1 MQLNNRSFSL
11 LHKANPLLA
20 MLFVHQNFL
29 QGVSCMVDHL
39 PHMSWVLEH
48 QRNISLFQTPSL
60 SLSTP
65 NLEYQGLLPVPD
77 SHNWNLQPHPQTM
90 TNLHGPSLLRH
101 Y

>member
-65 NLEYQGLLPVPD
+65 NLEYQ
-77 SHNWNLQPHPQTM
+77 
-90 TNLHGPSLLRH
+90 
-101 Y
+101 